1 MLVGLVDSTRSCVL
15 TFTPRSCSRRST
27 LIAYVVTVVVSPS
40 MVRATVLRALTPNAS
55 VEASVNETTHAV
67 TRTRRS
73 VTNLRGVHL
82 LVIRPLSSDCLHR
95 RHCNGQIGT
104 NGMGSAGF
112 IYTATFSRKRNKG
125 KGGRRE
131 GDVLPPVRTRQVGGS
146 LVRSPEA
153 ISWGKASGSLTHGKR
168 SKPVETGFEPPVGIE
183 PTTCRLQ
190 GGRSGHLS

>member
-40 MVRATVLRALTPNAS
+40 MVRATVLRAPTPNAS

-104 NGMGSAGF
+104 NGMVSAGF
-112 IYTATFSRKRNKG
+112 IYTATFSRKRSKEKRG
-125 KGGRRE
+125 QERR
-131 GDVLPPVRTRQVGGS
+131 GCPAPCPD
-146 LVRSPEA
+146 EA
-153 ISWGKASGSLTHGKR
+153 GWGKPRPVAR
-168 SKPVETGFEPPVGIE
+168 SHKLGESFWITYPW
-183 PTTCRLQ
+183 
-190 GGRSGHLS
+190 

>member
-112 IYTATFSRKRNKG
+112 IYTATFSRKRNKEKRG
-125 KGGRRE
+125 QERR
-131 GDVLPPVRTRQVGGS
+131 GCPAPCPDKAG
-146 LVRSPEA
+146 
-153 ISWGKASGSLTHGKR
+153 WGKPRPVAR
-168 SKPVETGFEPPVGIE
+168 SHKLGEGFWITYPW
-183 PTTCRLQ
+183 
-190 GGRSGHLS
+190 